1 MSGTGSSGTVQ
12 AAGREAAGSRW
23 FGGLARIGLV
33 ARGVIY
39 VLVGALAIQIG
50 ADASSEEADRQGAL
64 RAVAEQPG
72 GGAVLWAIAVGFAG
86 LAVWRLV
93 EALYGQPVPDG
104 DKATKRLTSLARG
117 LLYAAICAG
126 VIAFN
131 LGGGSGQERGGGQSS
146 DKQSKDL
153 TARTMDQTGGR
164 WLVLVIGL
172 VVVIAGIVMV
182 VNALR
187 RRFTRKLKLDQMS
200 KESRRLVEVLGVIG
214 RSARGVVVCAVGV
227 FLTAAAAKY
236 DAQEAKGLDDTLRE
250 TASGPLGP
258 WPLYAIAVGLI
269 VFGVYC
275 AFEAR
280 YRKVH
285 PKNASR

>member
-1 MSGTGSSGTVQ
+1 MSASGSTVQ
-12 AAGREAAGSRW
+12 EAGREAAGSRW
-23 FGGLARIGLV
+23 FGALARGGLI

-39 VLVGALAIQIG
+39 VLVGGLAVQVG
-50 ADASSEEADRQGAL
+50 ADATSEEADRQGAL
-64 RAVAEQPG
+64 RAVADQPG
-72 GGAVLWAIAVGFAG
+72 GGTMLWAIAVGFAG
-86 LAVWRLV
+86 LAIWRFV

-104 DKATKRLTSLARG
+104 DKATKRLSSLARG
-117 LLYAAICAG
+117 FLYAAICAG
-126 VIAFN
+126 VVAFN
-131 LGGGSGQERGGGQSS
+131 LDSGSNEQRGGGQSS

-153 TARTMDQTGGR
+153 TARTMEQTGGR
-164 WLVLVIGL
+164 WLVLAIGL
-172 VVVIAGIVMV
+172 TVAIVGIVMV

-187 RRFTRKLKLDQMS
+187 RRFTRKLKLGQMS
-200 KESRRLVEVLGVIG
+200 KESRRLVETLGVIG
-214 RSARGVVVCAVGV
+214 RSARGVVICAVGV